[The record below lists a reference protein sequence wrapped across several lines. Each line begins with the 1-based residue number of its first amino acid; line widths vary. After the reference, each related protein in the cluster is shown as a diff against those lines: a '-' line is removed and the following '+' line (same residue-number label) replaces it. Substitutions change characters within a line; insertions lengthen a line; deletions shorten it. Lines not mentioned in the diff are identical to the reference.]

1 MNSYKKNLLN
11 KKIEKLEE
19 SVSSDAKS
27 KLEATEKAIS
37 ALVEKNELEEAEKKI
52 ASVKL
57 SESWCHKAVTVYVLR
72 KKYELAKKVINW
84 AKETSNKLY
93 VWRLCIYEYAK
104 TRWQNI
110 WGHGPEGII
119 VLPG

>member
-19 SVSSDAKS
+19 SISSDAKI

-52 ASVKL
+52 ASIKL

-72 KKYELAKKVINW
+72 EKYELAKKVINW
-84 AKETSNKLY
+84 GNEDFRRRRMLVLCFLQESTKSILQNPVNPVQLY
-93 VWRLCIYEYAK
+93 
-104 TRWQNI
+104 
-110 WGHGPEGII
+110 
-119 VLPG
+119 